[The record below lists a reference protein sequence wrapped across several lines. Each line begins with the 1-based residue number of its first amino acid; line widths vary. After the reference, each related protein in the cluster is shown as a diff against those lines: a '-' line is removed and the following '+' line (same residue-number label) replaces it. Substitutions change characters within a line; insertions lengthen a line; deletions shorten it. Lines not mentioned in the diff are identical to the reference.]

1 MVEEILKM
9 YFEEH
14 MKQKDIA
21 DYFKVSAEYISKVV
35 RNDVRYQEEKQ
46 RRHQEAELRKAKYN
60 KKYLETYERNKE
72 DYDKLQALLDSDSRQ
87 MSRHSFGISTD
98 AFVRSNISAYKQ
110 DKDGNLI
117 LDDKIKTSYALP
129 KKYKRK
135 VKRLYKEQV
144 R

>member
-46 RRHQEAELRKAKYN
+46 RRHQEAKLRKAKY
-60 KKYLETYERNKE
+60 
-72 DYDKLQALLDSDSRQ
+72 
-87 MSRHSFGISTD
+87 
-98 AFVRSNISAYKQ
+98 
-110 DKDGNLI
+110 
-117 LDDKIKTSYALP
+117 KI
-129 KKYKRK
+129 
-135 VKRLYKEQV
+135 
-144 R
+144 